1 MSEWKPGDVGSID
14 SRARFDDSR
23 VMFTGYNWV
32 SASGELLNRF
42 LVPRPLVVIDPDSAE
57 DCERLAKAWS
67 GLRYA
72 ELGDKPMRLNAYR
85 AQAALREFATPTP
98 PKPDEPQNR
107 YAVVLDADDVEWVR
121 SRDGFWAHVRQ
132 EAHGMTR
139 WSTRSWDDIT
149 VTRVLSEGVTS

>member
-1 MSEWKPGDVGSID
+1 MAWWKPGDVGSID

-72 ELGDKPMRLNAYR
+72 ELGDTPFVLLMLVVWLAAWIVPGR
-85 AQAALREFATPTP
+85 AWLERRRATPP
-98 PKPDEPQNR
+98 
-107 YAVVLDADDVEWVR
+107 A
-121 SRDGFWAHVRQ
+121 
-132 EAHGMTR
+132 TR
-139 WSTRSWDDIT
+139 
-149 VTRVLSEGVTS
+149 